1 MIAAPHHRREVN
13 LCRYENQNDNKIATN
28 SIATPAAL
36 ARLCLLKR
44 TKLPQNFRSALTL
57 QYFNIWCT
65 RFDTGK
71 KEEGDEMVV
80 ATGGDGWY
88 VPCQKVHGFP
98 ITLREPRDLDEA
110 KGYSIH
116 GEFVNT
122 EPKFLS
128 DLKTSPRS

>member
-1 MIAAPHHRREVN
+1 
-13 LCRYENQNDNKIATN
+13 
-28 SIATPAAL
+28 
-36 ARLCLLKR
+36 
-44 TKLPQNFRSALTL
+44 
-57 QYFNIWCT
+57 
-65 RFDTGK
+65 
-71 KEEGDEMVV
+71 MVV

-110 KGYSIH
+110 KGYGIR

-128 DLKTSPRS
+128 DLKTSL